1 MSDMTYLSSFE
12 SNFDAVSG
20 IKTVDKSMF
29 DNYVR
34 LLELCKEKSNQFCKI
49 LREIGF
55 SSHPLRTTK
64 TMFFFIMCRVL

>member
-1 MSDMTYLSSFE
+1 MSDVTDQFGFE

-34 LLELCKEKSNQFCKI
+34 QIELSKEKSNQFHKI
-49 LREIGF
+49 LREIGVLE
-55 SSHPLRTTK
+55 SS
-64 TMFFFIMCRVL
+64 VSN